1 MKNKR
6 NKVLEQLYAE
16 HYDSVFR
23 LCASIVRN
31 DPKRYPL
38 IEDCVQDAFIKAI
51 NHYDEFKD
59 YKNPI
64 GWICVAA
71 TNLLKSELRKEAN
84 RQKTVLPL
92 SFEEC
97 ENTVFS
103 HHNHVEDMLDREDTI
118 QKISS
123 IYEMLTKH
131 EKAIFEEYFINGK
144 QMQKVAEDTGFSL
157 NSVRSAVNR
166 IRKRARSIKYLSIF
180 FVLKCFF
187 HP

>member
-1 MKNKR
+1 MKNER
-6 NKVLEQLYAE
+6 NEVLEQLYEE

-31 DPKRYPL
+31 DSKLYPL

-59 YKNPI
+59 YKNPM

-71 TNLLKSELRKEAN
+71 TNRLKSELRKETN
-84 RQKTVLPL
+84 RRKTVFPL
-92 SFEEC
+92 VLEEC
-97 ENTVFS
+97 ESTAFS
-103 HHNHVEDMLDREDTI
+103 NNNVEEMLDKEDII
-118 QKISS
+118 QRISD
-123 IYEMLTKH
+123 IYEMLTEH

-144 QMQKVAEDTGFSL
+144 KMQKVAEDTGFSL

-166 IRKRARSIKYLSIF
+166 IRKRARSIKNLSIF

-187 HP
+187 HH